1 MFEIDTLRHA
11 AYTYRND
18 QIRLALGREA
28 AERTMYVHRYR
39 NTSTYEI
46 ERGNM
51 TTAAIHFGRGSDCCQ
66 GALLAVHMMGQMAAA
81 ELLDA
86 ADGGWCYVLRRKTAE
101 AKLQCARYAA
111 FDATVDF

>member
-39 NTSTYEI
+39 ETNVYAV

-51 TTAAIHFGRGSDCCQ
+51 TTAAIHFGQGSDVAQ
-66 GALLAVHMMGQMAAA
+66 GAMIDGLRALL
-81 ELLDA
+81 
-86 ADGGWCYVLRRKTAE
+86 
-101 AKLQCARYAA
+101 
-111 FDATVDF
+111 